1 MKRSRDFLL
10 QARRDLEQ
18 ARLSLTS
25 GRAPFERDRRP
36 EAERLLAHGE
46 AVYAFCEGLLSQMD

>member
-1 MKRSRDFLL
+1 MERSRDFLL

-25 GRAPFERDRRP
+25 GRGPF
-36 EAERLLAHGE
+36 
-46 AVYAFCEGLLSQMD
+46 